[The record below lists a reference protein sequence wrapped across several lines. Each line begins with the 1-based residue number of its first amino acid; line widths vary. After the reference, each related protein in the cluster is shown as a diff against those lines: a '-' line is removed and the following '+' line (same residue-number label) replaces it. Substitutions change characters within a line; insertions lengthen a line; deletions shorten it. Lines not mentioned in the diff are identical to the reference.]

1 MKYENLDSEF
11 ENTNITI
18 NDSSV
23 KVQSQAQVKPSNSPS
38 TIISQSNP
46 VSNSKETEKTSSKEG
61 IISSL
66 FKSKK
71 KEIAMGLISSAK
83 DKSKNWYEKLICNFS
98 YLDPYFKVDN
108 QEIKRKLL
116 QAFVPFSS
124 SFVNE
129 NPDYYGPFWI
139 YTTLIF
145 LISAVSSLNS
155 IINLS
160 NNKENYVSFVEN
172 IPKAAFFV
180 SRLYCNICIY
190 VYILCYILISYV

>member
-18 NDSSV
+18 NESSV
-23 KVQSQAQVKPSNSPS
+23 KVQSQAQIKPSNSNS
-38 TIISQSNP
+38 MIASQSNP

-98 YLDPYFKVDN
+98 YLDPFFKVDN

-116 QAFVPFSS
+116 QGFVPFSS

-180 SRLYCNICIY
+180 SRLYSNICYTYVIY
-190 VYILCYILISYV
+190 VHIY